1 MSVGE
6 PYNMV
11 FLEVV
16 RDVHDIMLKV
26 GTLVVNA
33 DVTIILYK
41 QIVRNQKIDMFIEE
55 LEE

>member
-1 MSVGE
+1 
-6 PYNMV
+6 MV
-11 FLEVV
+11 FLEAV

-26 GTLVVNA
+26 GALVVNA
-33 DVTIILYK
+33 DVMTILYK